1 MSRPDYIPSLDGLR
15 GVAALLV
22 VGAHIG
28 LIFPITAPHLVT
40 MGDEAVGLFFALS
53 GFLMAHLYGSRP
65 VTKEN
70 VLDFLVSRFARI
82 YPVYLVAVV
91 LVATLS
97 SMQNLDFVQPIVSG
111 TDFVRHVFLLGSSG
125 VFWSIPPEIQFYLLF
140 PVLWLCLAQPH
151 RYSGVIVG
159 LTVAVVVDGLVELPG
174 PGIVLVSKLPYF
186 LFGALAGIMH
196 SYWNSWVPSVLTGI
210 STLFLLVVFFTYR
223 HILPGFSPEFWSLQS
238 AVAAS
243 VIVGLVARQP
253 PIATRIL
260 AAAPVRF
267 FGKISFSL
275 YLFHVPIMF
284 LARLTFDALM
294 PEPALILVT
303 LCVAVVGAW
312 FIHETIEVPGRR
324 LLVLIWQDNRWRL
337 VSRETPADQ
346 MDRAILGLQE
356 IEKRMLSGATSAMAD
371 QRQISTTPEPRDG
384 ADGTVIQDERDEK
397 LRA

>member
-15 GVAALLV
+15 GFAALLV

-65 VTKEN
+65 VTREN

-91 LVATLS
+91 LAAMLS
-97 SMQNLDFVQPIVSG
+97 SMQNLDFIQPIAGG

-151 RYSGVIVG
+151 RYSGIIVG

-174 PGIVLVSKLPYF
+174 PGILLVSKLPYF

-253 PIATRIL
+253 PIATRVL

-284 LARLTFDALM
+284 LARLTFDAFM

>member
-91 LVATLS
+91 LVAMLS
-97 SMQNLDFVQPIVSG
+97 SMPNLDFVQPIAGV
-111 TDFVRHVFLLGSSG
+111 TDFLRHVFLLGSSG

-140 PVLWLCLAQPH
+140 PVLWLCLAQPQ
-151 RYSGVIVG
+151 RYSGMIVG
-159 LTVAVVVDGLVELPG
+159 LTVVVVVDGLVELPG

-196 SYWNSWVPSVLTGI
+196 SHWNRWIPSALTGI
-210 STLFLLVVFFTYR
+210 LTLFLVAVFFTYR

-238 AVAAS
+238 AVAAA

-253 PIATRIL
+253 PIAADVL

-267 FGKISFSL
+267 LGKISFSL

-294 PEPALILVT
+294 PEPALIVVT
-303 LCVAVVGAW
+303 LCIAVVGAW

-324 LLVLIWQDNRWRL
+324 LLVLIWQDNRWRP

-346 MDRAILGLQE
+346 MDRAILDLQE
-356 IEKRMLSGATSAMAD
+356 IEKRLGNGATSAMAD
-371 QRQISTTPEPRDG
+371 QRQISTTAEPWDG
-384 ADGTVIQDERDEK
+384 GDGTVIQDDRNGK

>member
-28 LIFPITAPHLVT
+28 LIFPITAPNLVT

-65 VTKEN
+65 VTREN

-91 LVATLS
+91 LVAMLS

-140 PVLWLCLAQPH
+140 PVLWFCLAQPQ
-151 RYSGVIVG
+151 RYSGMIVG
-159 LTVAVVVDGLVELPG
+159 LAVVVVVDGLVELPG

-196 SYWNSWVPSVLTGI
+196 SYWNSWIPSVLTGI

-238 AVAAS
+238 AVAAA

-253 PIATRIL
+253 PIAARVL

-294 PEPALILVT
+294 PEPALIVVT
-303 LCVAVVGAW
+303 LCIAVAGAW

-324 LLVLIWQDNRWRL
+324 LLVLIWQDNRWRP
-337 VSRETPADQ
+337 VSRETPTDQ

-356 IEKRMLSGATSAMAD
+356 IEKRLLSDATPAMAD
-371 QRQISTTPEPRDG
+371 QRQISTTAEPWDG
-384 ADGTVIQDERDEK
+384 ADGTVIQDDRNGK

>member
-65 VTKEN
+65 VTREN

-82 YPVYLVAVV
+82 YPVYLAAVI
-91 LVATLS
+91 LVAMLS
-97 SMQNLDFVQPIVSG
+97 SMQNLDFIQPIVSG
-111 TDFVRHVFLLGSSG
+111 TDFVRHIFLLGSSG

-151 RYSGVIVG
+151 RYSGIIVG
-159 LTVAVVVDGLVELPG
+159 LTVAVVVDGLGGLPG
-174 PGIVLVSKLPYF
+174 PGILLVSKLPYF
-186 LFGALAGIMH
+186 LFGALAGMMH
-196 SYWNSWVPSVLTGI
+196 SYWNSWIPSALTGI
-210 STLFLLVVFFTYR
+210 LTLFALAVFFTYR

-238 AVAAS
+238 AVAAA

-253 PIATRIL
+253 PIAARVL
-260 AAAPVRF
+260 AAGPVRF

-275 YLFHVPIMF
+275 YLFHVPVMF

-294 PEPALILVT
+294 PEPALIMVT
-303 LCVAVVGAW
+303 LFVAAVGAW

-324 LLVLIWQDNRWRL
+324 WLVQLWQDSRSRL
-337 VSRETPADQ
+337 VWRETPVGQ
-346 MDRAILGLQE
+346 MNRAILDLQE
-356 IEKRMLSGATSAMAD
+356 IEKRLLNGATSTMVD
-371 QRQISTTPEPRDG
+371 QRQISTTSTPPDG
-384 ADGTVIQDERDEK
+384 ADGTVIQDDRNEK

>member
-22 VGAHIG
+22 VGAHVG

-65 VTKEN
+65 VTREN

-91 LVATLS
+91 LVAMLS
-97 SMQNLDFVQPIVSG
+97 SMQNLDFVQPIAGG

-151 RYSGVIVG
+151 RYSGMIVG

-186 LFGALAGIMH
+186 LFGAVAGIMH
-196 SYWNSWVPSVLTGI
+196 SHWNSWVPSVLTGI
-210 STLFLLVVFFTYR
+210 STLFLLAVFFTYR

-238 AVAAS
+238 AVAAA

-253 PIATRIL
+253 PIAARVL

-284 LARLTFDALM
+284 LARLTFDELM
-294 PEPALILVT
+294 PEPALIAVT
-303 LCVAVVGAW
+303 LCVAVIGAW

-337 VSRETPADQ
+337 VSRETPANQ
-346 MDRAILGLQE
+346 MDRAILDLQE
-356 IEKRMLSGATSAMAD
+356 IEKRMLSDVTSATAD
-371 QRQISTTPEPRDG
+371 QRQISATAEPRDG
-384 ADGTVIQDERDEK
+384 ADGTVIQDDRDEK

>member
-28 LIFPITAPHLVT
+28 LIFPITAPHFVT

-65 VTKEN
+65 VTREN

-91 LVATLS
+91 LVAILS
-97 SMQNLDFVQPIVSG
+97 SMQSLDFVQPIVSG
-111 TDFVRHVFLLGSSG
+111 TDFVRHIFLLGSSG

-151 RYSGVIVG
+151 RYSGMIVG
-159 LTVAVVVDGLVELPG
+159 LTVVVVVDGLVELPG
-174 PGIVLVSKLPYF
+174 PGILLVSKLPYF
-186 LFGALAGIMH
+186 LFGALAGMMH
-196 SYWNSWVPSVLTGI
+196 SYWNSWIPSALTGI
-210 STLFLLVVFFTYR
+210 STLFLLAVFFAYR
-223 HILPGFSPEFWSLQS
+223 HILRGFSPEFWGLQS
-238 AVAAS
+238 AVAAA

-253 PIATRIL
+253 PIAARVL
-260 AAAPVRF
+260 AAAPLRF

-284 LARLTFDALM
+284 LARLTFGALM
-294 PEPALILVT
+294 PEPALIVVT

-346 MDRAILGLQE
+346 MDRAILDLQE
-356 IEKRMLSGATSAMAD
+356 IEKRLLSGATSAMAD
-371 QRQISTTPEPRDG
+371 QRQISATAEPSDG
-384 ADGTVIQDERDEK
+384 ADGAVIQDNRDEK
-397 LRA
+397 RRA

>member
-28 LIFPITAPHLVT
+28 LIFPITAPHFVT

-65 VTKEN
+65 VTRDN

-91 LVATLS
+91 LVAMLS

-111 TDFVRHVFLLGSSG
+111 TDFVRHIFLLGSSG
-125 VFWSIPPEIQFYLLF
+125 VFWSIPSEIQFYLLF

-159 LTVAVVVDGLVELPG
+159 LTVVVVVDGLVELPG
-174 PGIVLVSKLPYF
+174 PGILLVSKLPYF
-186 LFGALAGIMH
+186 LFGAVAGMMH
-196 SYWNSWVPSVLTGI
+196 SYWNSWIPSALTGI
-210 STLFLLVVFFTYR
+210 STLFLLAVFFAYR
-223 HILPGFSPEFWSLQS
+223 HILPGFSPEFWGLQS
-238 AVAAS
+238 AVAAA
-243 VIVGLVARQP
+243 VIVGLVAQQP
-253 PIATRIL
+253 PIAARVL

-284 LARLTFDALM
+284 LARLTFDAFM
-294 PEPALILVT
+294 PEPALIAVT

-346 MDRAILGLQE
+346 MDRAILDLQE
-356 IEKRMLSGATSAMAD
+356 IEKRLLSGATSAVAD
-371 QRQISTTPEPRDG
+371 QRQISAMAEPSDG
-384 ADGTVIQDERDEK
+384 ADGAVMQDNRDEK

>member
-65 VTKEN
+65 VTRGN

-82 YPVYLVAVV
+82 YPVYLAAVV
-91 LVATLS
+91 LVAMLS
-97 SMQNLDFVQPIVSG
+97 IMQDLDFVQPIVSG
-111 TDFVRHVFLLGSSG
+111 TDFVRHIVLLGSSG

-140 PVLWLCLAQPH
+140 PVLWLCLAQPR
-151 RYSGVIVG
+151 RYSGMIVG
-159 LTVAVVVDGLVELPG
+159 LTVVVVVDGLVELPG
-174 PGIVLVSKLPYF
+174 PGILLVSKLPYF
-186 LFGALAGIMH
+186 LFGALAGMMH
-196 SYWNSWVPSVLTGI
+196 SHWNSWIPSALTGI
-210 STLFLLVVFFTYR
+210 STLFLLAVFFVYR
-223 HILPGFSPEFWSLQS
+223 HILPGFSPEFWGLQS
-238 AVAAS
+238 AVAAA
-243 VIVGLVARQP
+243 VIVALVARQP
-253 PIATRIL
+253 PIAARVL
-260 AAAPVRF
+260 ATAPMRF

-284 LARLTFDALM
+284 LARLTFDAMM
-294 PEPALILVT
+294 PEPALIVVT
-303 LCVAVVGAW
+303 LCIAVVGAW

-346 MDRAILGLQE
+346 MDRAILDLQE
-356 IEKRMLSGATSAMAD
+356 IEKRLLSGATSTTAD
-371 QRQISTTPEPRDG
+371 QRQISTAPEPRDG
-384 ADGTVIQDERDEK
+384 ADGTVIQDDRDEK

>member
-1 MSRPDYIPSLDGLR
+1 MSRPEYIPSLDGLR

-28 LIFPITAPHLVT
+28 LIFPITAPHFVT

-65 VTKEN
+65 VTREN

-91 LVATLS
+91 LVAILS
-97 SMQNLDFVQPIVSG
+97 SMQSLDFVQPIVSG
-111 TDFVRHVFLLGSSG
+111 TDFVRHIFLLGSSG

-151 RYSGVIVG
+151 RYSGMIVG
-159 LTVAVVVDGLVELPG
+159 LTVVVVTDGLVELPG
-174 PGIVLVSKLPYF
+174 PGILLVSKLPYF
-186 LFGALAGIMH
+186 LFGALAGMMH
-196 SYWNSWVPSVLTGI
+196 SFWNSWIPSALTGI
-210 STLFLLVVFFTYR
+210 STLFLLAVFFAYR
-223 HILPGFSPEFWSLQS
+223 HILPGFSPEFWGLQS
-238 AVAAS
+238 AVAAA

-253 PIATRIL
+253 PIAARVL

-294 PEPALILVT
+294 PEPALIVVT

-346 MDRAILGLQE
+346 MDRAILDLQE
-356 IEKRMLSGATSAMAD
+356 IEKRLLSGATSAMAD
-371 QRQISTTPEPRDG
+371 QRQISATAEPSDG
-384 ADGTVIQDERDEK
+384 ADGAVIQDNRDEK

>member
-65 VTKEN
+65 VTREN

-91 LVATLS
+91 LVAMLS

-140 PVLWLCLAQPH
+140 PVLWFCLAQPQ
-151 RYSGVIVG
+151 RYSGMIVG
-159 LTVAVVVDGLVELPG
+159 LAVVVVVDGLVELPG

-196 SYWNSWVPSVLTGI
+196 SHWNRWIPSALTGI
-210 STLFLLVVFFTYR
+210 LTLFLLAVFFTYR
-223 HILPGFSPEFWSLQS
+223 HILPGFSPEFWGLQS
-238 AVAAS
+238 AVAAA

-253 PIATRIL
+253 PIAADVL

-267 FGKISFSL
+267 LGKISFSL

-294 PEPALILVT
+294 PEPALIVMT
-303 LCVAVVGAW
+303 LCIAVVGAW

-337 VSRETPADQ
+337 VSRETPVDQ

-356 IEKRMLSGATSAMAD
+356 IEQRLVNGATSAMAD
-371 QRQISTTPEPRDG
+371 QRQISTTAEPWDG
-384 ADGTVIQDERDEK
+384 GDGTVIQDDRNGK

>member
-91 LVATLS
+91 LVAMLS
-97 SMQNLDFVQPIVSG
+97 SMPNLDFVQPIAGV
-111 TDFVRHVFLLGSSG
+111 TDFLRHVFLLGSSG

-140 PVLWLCLAQPH
+140 PVLWLCLAQPQ
-151 RYSGVIVG
+151 RYSGMIVG
-159 LTVAVVVDGLVELPG
+159 LTVVVVVDGLVELPG

-196 SYWNSWVPSVLTGI
+196 SHWNRWIPSALIGI
-210 STLFLLVVFFTYR
+210 LTLFLVAVFFTYR

-238 AVAAS
+238 AVAAA

-253 PIATRIL
+253 PIAADVL

-267 FGKISFSL
+267 LGKISFSL

-294 PEPALILVT
+294 PEPALIVVT
-303 LCVAVVGAW
+303 LCIAVVGAW

-324 LLVLIWQDNRWRL
+324 LLVLIWQDNRWRP

-346 MDRAILGLQE
+346 MDRAILDLQE
-356 IEKRMLSGATSAMAD
+356 IEKRLGNGATSAMAD
-371 QRQISTTPEPRDG
+371 QRQISTTAEPWDG
-384 ADGTVIQDERDEK
+384 GDGTVIQDDRNGK

>member
-22 VGAHIG
+22 VEAHIG
-28 LIFPITAPHLVT
+28 FIFPITAPHLVT
-40 MGDEAVGLFFALS
+40 LGDEAVGLFFALS

-65 VTKEN
+65 VTREN

-82 YPVYLVAVV
+82 YPVYLAAVV
-91 LVATLS
+91 FVAMLS
-97 SMQNLDFVQPIVSG
+97 IMQNLDFVQPIVG
-111 TDFVRHVFLLGSSG
+111 VTDFVRHVFLLGSSG

-159 LTVAVVVDGLVELPG
+159 LTVVVVVDGLIELPG
-174 PGIVLVSKLPYF
+174 PGIMLVSKLPYF
-186 LFGALAGIMH
+186 LFGAIAGMMH
-196 SYWNSWVPSVLTGI
+196 SHWNKWNPSALTGI
-210 STLFLLVVFFTYR
+210 LTLFLLAVFFTYR
-223 HILPGFSPEFWSLQS
+223 HVSSGFSPEFWSLQS
-238 AVAAS
+238 AVAAA

-253 PIATRIL
+253 PIAAHVL

-267 FGKISFSL
+267 LGKISFSL

-284 LARLTFDALM
+284 LTRLTFDALM
-294 PEPALILVT
+294 PEPALIVVT
-303 LCVAVVGAW
+303 LFVAAIGAW

-324 LLVLIWQDNRWRL
+324 RLVQLWQDNRLRM
-337 VSRETPADQ
+337 VPRETPADQ
-346 MDRAILGLQE
+346 MDRAILNLQE
-356 IEKRMLSGATSAMAD
+356 IEKRLLRGETSTMAD
-371 QRQISTTPEPRDG
+371 QRQISTTPEPDG
-384 ADGTVIQDERDEK
+384 ADGTVIQDNRNGK